1 MSGSKQPVNRQ
12 LEQQK
17 QKVIV
22 QLSQCDSTHVQTHLA
37 ILVQSDFLVD
47 SFYRFP
53 TWLSDIIQNPP
64 QADERQYYQTW
75 LNEKLTSVTDE
86 ITLMKVLRQFRRWLL
101 TRLEWSQLTR
111 TSNDEQILLQL
122 SELAEVIIV
131 TTRDWLYKLSCQD
144 WGTPCNAHGKV
155 QPLLVL
161 GMGKLGGGELN
172 FSSDIDLI
180 FTYPEHGQ
188 TKGGRKELDNA
199 VFFTRLGQ
207 RVIKVLDQITEDGF
221 VYRVDMRLRPL
232 GDGGPLVISFLA
244 MEDYYQE
251 QGRDWERYAM
261 VKAKVLGCQQNE
273 YTQELYQ
280 LLNPFIYRRYIDFSV
295 LQSLRNM
302 KSMIEREVRRRG
314 LKNNIKLGAGGIR
327 EIEFIVQFF
336 QLIRGGR
343 VAGLQTRS
351 LLAALNIIEQEAL
364 LNSNEVQSLRDNYLF
379 LRRCENLLQAIDDQQ
394 TQTLPENELD
404 QSRLAKG
411 MGFDSWFDFSN
422 ELLARM
428 QVNRLIFN
436 ELIGDD
442 ESDSSANHGQ
452 YDDKFADLWV
462 PDLQSS
468 DVKTVL
474 TAFSDDDANQLCQML
489 VQFRNDISKRTIGV
503 RGREILDQL
512 MPRLL
517 AVIGDEKQVLTI
529 LSRILPLLVNIVSR
543 TTYLELLL
551 EYPTALKQLIRLCS
565 ASPMI
570 SNQLT
575 HYPIL
580 LDELIDIN
588 SLYQTT
594 PPDAYKSELY
604 QYLLRIQIDDEEQ
617 QLEALRQFKQMQ
629 LLHIAA
635 ADVEHVLT
643 TMKVSDHL
651 TFVAESLLDFV
662 VQMAWNQ
669 MVERYGRPEHLADG
683 QKGIVVVAY
692 GKLGGWELGYNSDL
706 DLVFLH
712 DCPATS
718 VTNGNKQIDSR
729 QFYLRL
735 VQRITH
741 LFNVRTSFG
750 VLYEVDL
757 RLRPQG
763 DAGLLACS
771 LDAFD
776 DYQMHEAWTWEH
788 QALVRARAIYGE
800 SELIKRFNQI
810 RHNVLCKE
818 RDENTLKSEVREMR
832 EKMRAHL
839 GTTDTNLFNLKIDEG
854 GIGDI
859 EFLSQYLVLNYAH
872 NYPKLTTWSDNVRI
886 LELAA
891 NYQIMSSLEAEQL
904 TKAYI
909 DMRNEI
915 HQLSLQLQPSTVDKT
930 LFNQEQQIV
939 NQSWSKWL
947 WHD

>member
-1 MSGSKQPVNRQ
+1 MSQPSSLVSP
-12 LEQQK
+12 LIAQQK
-17 QKVIV
+17 EKIIS
-22 QLSQCDSTHVQTHLA
+22 QLSQCDSKEVLDNLN
-37 ILVQSDFLVD
+37 ILLQSDFLID
-47 SFYRFP
+47 AFYRFP
-53 TWLSDIIQNPP
+53 EWLTDIITHPP
-64 QADERQYYQTW
+64 QADERCFYQQW
-75 LNEKLTSVTDE
+75 LNERLASVFDE
-86 ITLMKVLRQFRRWLL
+86 LALMKVLRLFRRYILV
-101 TRLEWSQLTR
+101 RLEWSQLTQ

-122 SELAEVIIV
+122 TQLAEVIII
-131 TTRDWLYKLSCQD
+131 TARDWLYELSCKE
-144 WGTPCNAHGKV
+144 WGTPCNLQGQA
-155 QPLLVL
+155 QPLLIL

-188 TKGGRKELDNA
+188 TQGGRRELDNA

-207 RVIKVLDQITEDGF
+207 RLIKTLDQITEDGF

-232 GDGGPLVISFLA
+232 GDGGPLVLSFSA

-261 VKAKVLGCQQNE
+261 VKAKILGDQQE
-273 YTQELYQ
+273 PYTKELYQ
-280 LLNPFIYRRYIDFSV
+280 MLKPFVYRRYIDFSV

-314 LKNNIKLGAGGIR
+314 LTNNIKLGAGGIR
-327 EIEFIVQFF
+327 EIEFIVQVF

-343 VAGLQTRS
+343 VVGLQTRS
-351 LLAALNIIEQEAL
+351 LLTALQVIEQESL
-364 LNSNEVQSLRDNYLF
+364 LSVNEVDTLRENYLF
-379 LRRCENLLQAIDDQQ
+379 LRRCENLLQAIHDEQ
-394 TQTLPENELD
+394 TQALPDDELD
-404 QSRLAKG
+404 RIRIATSMNFNDWYEFEFDLAK
-411 MGFDSWFDFSN
+411 
-422 ELLARM
+422 RM
-428 QVNRLIFN
+428 QFNRQVFN
-436 ELIGDD
+436 QLIGEDTS
-442 ESDSSANHGQ
+442 ESVSNSKQ
-452 YDDKFADLWV
+452 YNEQFDDLWV
-462 PDLQSS
+462 PDLQLS
-468 DVKTVL
+468 DVTSVL
-474 TAFSDDDANQLCQML
+474 TSYSHDDAEKLYQMLCQ
-489 VQFRNDISKRTIGV
+489 FRDDIGKRTIGV

-517 AVIGDEKQVLTI
+517 ELVCTDKNTLVL
-529 LSRILPLLVNIVSR
+529 LSRILHLLVNIVSR

-570 SNQLT
+570 SEQIA

-588 SLYQTT
+588 SLYQTVS
-594 PPDAYKSELY
+594 PNEYKSELY
-604 QYLLRIQIDDEEQ
+604 QYLLRIEVDDEEQ

-635 ADVEHVLT
+635 ADVEQVLN

-651 TFVAESLLDFV
+651 TYVAESLIDFV

-669 MVERYGRPEHLADG
+669 MVTRYGKPTHLTDN
-683 QKGIVVVAY
+683 QKGLVIIAY
-692 GKLGGWELGYNSDL
+692 GKLGGWELGYGSDL

-712 DCPATS
+712 DCPVDS
-718 VTNGNKQIDSR
+718 ITNGDKQIDSR

-735 VQRITH
+735 VQRIIH

-750 VLYEVDL
+750 ILYEVDV

-771 LDAFD
+771 LNAFY

-788 QALVRARAIYGE
+788 QALVRARAVYGE
-800 SELIKRFNQI
+800 IELIKRFNQI
-810 RHNVLCKE
+810 RHDVLCKPRE
-818 RDENTLKSEVREMR
+818 EKVLKTEVREMR
-832 EKMRAHL
+832 EKMRTHL
-839 GTTDTNLFNLKIDEG
+839 GTTEQHRFNLKIDEG

-872 NYPKLTTWSDNVRI
+872 QYPKMTTWSDNVRI

-891 NYQIMSSLEAEQL
+891 NYQIMDSQEAEQL

-915 HQLSLQLQPSTVDKT
+915 HQLSLQLLPSTVDDSYFK
-930 LFNQEQQIV
+930 LEKQIV
-939 NQSWSKWL
+939 NQSWLNWL
-947 WHD
+947 K

>member
-1 MSGSKQPVNRQ
+1 MREKDMSQSEILN
-12 LEQQK
+12 QQK
-17 QKVIV
+17 QKITS
-22 QLSQCDSTHVQTHLA
+22 QLSQCNSVFVQENLN
-37 ILVQSDFLVD
+37 ILVQSDFIVD
-47 SFYRFP
+47 AFYRYP
-53 TWLSDIIQNPP
+53 QWLTNIINHPP
-64 QADERQYYQTW
+64 QADERRYYQQW
-75 LNEKLTSVTDE
+75 LNEHLTSVLDE
-86 ITLMKVLRQFRRWLL
+86 TALMKALRLFRRYILV
-101 TRLEWSQLTR
+101 RLEWSQLTY
-111 TSNDEQILLQL
+111 TSSDEQILSQL

-131 TTRDWLYKLSCQD
+131 TARDWLYELSCKE
-144 WGTPCNAHGKV
+144 WGTPCSHQGEP

-188 TKGGRKELDNA
+188 TQGGRRELDNA

-207 RVIKVLDQITEDGF
+207 RLIKALDSITEDGF

-232 GDGGPLVISFLA
+232 GEGGPLVLSFSS

-261 VKAKVLGCQQNE
+261 VKAKVLGDQQDP
-273 YTQELYQ
+273 YSKELYQ
-280 LLNPFIYRRYIDFSV
+280 MLKPFVYRRYIDFSV

-327 EIEFIVQFF
+327 EIEFIVQVF

-343 VAGLQTRS
+343 VIGLQTRS
-351 LLAALNIIEQEAL
+351 LLTALQVIEQESL
-364 LNSNEVQSLRDNYLF
+364 LDTNEVAQLRNNYLF
-379 LRRCENLLQAIDDQQ
+379 LRRCENLLQAINDEQ
-394 TQTLPENELD
+394 TQTLPEEELD
-404 QSRLAKG
+404 QIRLATN
-411 MGFDSWFDFSN
+411 MGFTNWSEFI
-422 ELLARM
+422 EQLTVRM
-428 QVNRLIFN
+428 QQNRLIFN
-436 ELIGDD
+436 ALIGNDD
-442 ESDSSANHGQ
+442 SQSAPNIKQ
-452 YDDKFADLWV
+452 YNDLFDDLWV
-462 PDLQSS
+462 PDLQLS
-468 DVKTVL
+468 DIKAVL
-474 TAFSDDDANQLCQML
+474 PNYSDSDAEQLYQML
-489 VQFRNDISKRTIGV
+489 IQFRNDIGKRTIGV

-517 AVIGDEKQVLTI
+517 DAICNGQQAIMVF
-529 LSRILPLLVNIVSR
+529 SRILPLLVNIVSR

-551 EYPTALKQLIRLCS
+551 EYPSALKQLIRLCS

-570 SNQLT
+570 SDQLA

-588 SLYQTT
+588 SLYQTIE
-594 PPDAYKSELY
+594 PNEYKSQLY
-604 QYLLRIQIDDEEQ
+604 QYLLRIHVDDEEQ

-635 ADVEHVLT
+635 ADVEHILT

-651 TFVAESLLDFV
+651 TYVAEALLDFV

-669 MVERYGRPEHLADG
+669 MIERYGKPAHLAG
-683 QKGIVVVAY
+683 NHKGLVVVAY
-692 GKLGGWELGYNSDL
+692 GKLGGWELGYGSDL

-712 DCPATS
+712 DCPVNSITD
-718 VTNGNKQIDSR
+718 GEKQIDSR

-735 VQRITH
+735 VQRIIH

-750 VLYEVDL
+750 ILYEVDV

-771 LDAFD
+771 LDSFA
-776 DYQMHEAWTWEH
+776 DYQMNEAWTWEH
-788 QALVRARAIYGE
+788 QALVRARAVYGE
-800 SELIKRFNQI
+800 NDLIKRFNQI
-810 RHNVLCKE
+810 RHDVLCKP
-818 RDENTLKSEVREMR
+818 RDENQLKTEVRQMR
-832 EKMRAHL
+832 EKMRNHL
-839 GTTDTNLFNLKIDEG
+839 GTTQAELFNLKIDEG

-872 NYPKLTTWSDNVRI
+872 SHPKMTTWSDNVRI
-886 LELAA
+886 LELATH
-891 NYQIMSSLEAEQL
+891 YQIMDSDEAEQL
-904 TKAYI
+904 TQAYI
-909 DMRNEI
+909 DMRNQI
-915 HQLSLQLQPSTVDKT
+915 HQLALQLLPSTVSSSQFYSEK
-930 LFNQEQQIV
+930 QIV
-939 NQSWSKWL
+939 NQSWQRWL
-947 WHD
+947 M

>member
-1 MSGSKQPVNRQ
+1 MREKDMSQSEVLN
-12 LEQQK
+12 QQK
-17 QKVIV
+17 QKITS
-22 QLSQCDSTHVQTHLA
+22 QLSQCNSVFVQDNLN
-37 ILVQSDFLVD
+37 ILVQSDFIVD
-47 SFYRFP
+47 AFYRYP
-53 TWLSDIIQNPP
+53 QWLTNIINHPP
-64 QADERQYYQTW
+64 QADERRYYQQW
-75 LNEKLTSVTDE
+75 LNEHLTSVLDE
-86 ITLMKVLRQFRRWLL
+86 MALMKALRLFRRYILV
-101 TRLEWSQLTR
+101 RLEWSQLTY
-111 TSNDEQILLQL
+111 TSSDELILSQL

-131 TTRDWLYKLSCQD
+131 TARDWLYELSCKE
-144 WGTPCNAHGKV
+144 WGTPCSHQGEP

-188 TKGGRKELDNA
+188 TQGGRRELDNA

-207 RVIKVLDQITEDGF
+207 RLIKALDNITEDGF

-232 GDGGPLVISFLA
+232 GEGGPLVLSFSS

-261 VKAKVLGCQQNE
+261 VKAKVLGDQQDP
-273 YTQELYQ
+273 YSKELYQ
-280 LLNPFIYRRYIDFSV
+280 MLKPFVYRRYIDFSV

-327 EIEFIVQFF
+327 EIEFIVQVF

-343 VAGLQTRS
+343 VIGLQTRS
-351 LLAALNIIEQEAL
+351 LLTALQVIEQESL
-364 LNSNEVQSLRDNYLF
+364 LDTNEVAQLRNNYLF
-379 LRRCENLLQAIDDQQ
+379 LRRCENLLQAINDEQ
-394 TQTLPENELD
+394 TQTLPDEELD
-404 QSRLAKG
+404 QIRLATN
-411 MGFDSWFDFSN
+411 MGFTNWSEFI
-422 ELLARM
+422 EQLAVRM
-428 QVNRLIFN
+428 KQNRLIFN
-436 ELIGDD
+436 ALIGNDD
-442 ESDSSANHGQ
+442 SESVPNTKQ
-452 YDDKFADLWV
+452 YNDLFDDLWV
-462 PDLQSS
+462 PDLQLS
-468 DVKTVL
+468 DIKSVL
-474 TAFSDDDANQLCQML
+474 PNYSDSDAEQLYQML
-489 VQFRNDISKRTIGV
+489 IQFRNDIGKRTIGV

-517 AVIGDEKQVLTI
+517 DAICNEQQAIMVF
-529 LSRILPLLVNIVSR
+529 SRILPLLVNIVSR

-551 EYPTALKQLIRLCS
+551 EYPSALKQLIRLCS

-570 SNQLT
+570 SDQLA

-588 SLYQTT
+588 SLYQTVA
-594 PPDAYKSELY
+594 PNEYKSQLY
-604 QYLLRIQIDDEEQ
+604 QYLLRIQVDDEEQ

-651 TFVAESLLDFV
+651 TYVAEALLDFV

-669 MVERYGRPEHLADG
+669 MIERYGKPAHLTDNH
-683 QKGIVVVAY
+683 KGLVVVAY
-692 GKLGGWELGYNSDL
+692 GKLGGWELGYGSDL

-712 DCPATS
+712 DCPVNSITD
-718 VTNGNKQIDSR
+718 GEKQIDSR

-735 VQRITH
+735 VQRIIH

-750 VLYEVDL
+750 ILYEVDV

-771 LDAFD
+771 LDSFA
-776 DYQMHEAWTWEH
+776 DYQMNEAWTWEH
-788 QALVRARAIYGE
+788 QALVRARAVYGE
-800 SELIKRFNQI
+800 NDLIKRFNQI
-810 RHNVLCKE
+810 RHDVLCKP
-818 RDENTLKSEVREMR
+818 RDENQLKTEVREMR
-832 EKMRAHL
+832 EKMRNHL
-839 GTTDTNLFNLKIDEG
+839 GTMQAELFNLKIDEG

-859 EFLSQYLVLNYAH
+859 EFLSQYLVLNYANSH
-872 NYPKLTTWSDNVRI
+872 PKMTTWSDNVRI
-886 LELAA
+886 LELATH
-891 NYQIMSSLEAEQL
+891 YQIMDSHEAEQL
-904 TKAYI
+904 TQAYI
-909 DMRNEI
+909 DMRNQI
-915 HQLSLQLQPSTVDKT
+915 HQLALQLLPSTVNSSQFYREK
-930 LFNQEQQIV
+930 QIV
-939 NQSWSKWL
+939 KQSWQKWL
-947 WHD
+947 M

>member
-1 MSGSKQPVNRQ
+1 MSEFNLPVSSL

-17 QKVIV
+17 QKVAS
-22 QLSQCDSTHVQTHLA
+22 QLKQCQSNEIQANLD
-37 ILVQSDFLVD
+37 ILVQSNFLVD
-47 SFYRFP
+47 AFYRFP
-53 TWLSDIIQNPP
+53 NWLTEISQNPP

-75 LNEKLTSVTDE
+75 LNEKLIAVSDE
-86 ITLMKVLRQFRRWLL
+86 TEFMKILRQFRRYILV
-101 TRLEWSQLTR
+101 RLAWSQLVHI
-111 TSNDEQILLQL
+111 SNDEQILLQL

-131 TTRDWLYKLSCQD
+131 TARNLLYELSCKE
-144 WGTPCNAHGKV
+144 WGTPYNAQGQT
-155 QPLLVL
+155 QPLLIL

-188 TKGGRKELDNA
+188 TQGGRKELDNA

-207 RVIKVLDQITEDGF
+207 RLIKTLDQITEDGF

-232 GDGGPLVISFLA
+232 GDGGPLVLSFSA

-261 VKAKVLGCQQNE
+261 VKAKVLGDQQSP
-273 YTQELYQ
+273 YVSELYQ
-280 LLNPFIYRRYIDFSV
+280 MLKPFVFRRYIDFSV

-327 EIEFIVQFF
+327 EIEFIVQVF

-343 VAGLQTRS
+343 VVGLQTRS
-351 LLAALNIIEQEAL
+351 LLTALSVIEQESL
-364 LNSNEVQSLRDNYLF
+364 LKTDEVTTLRENYFF
-379 LRRCENLLQAIDDQQ
+379 LRRCENILQAICDEQ
-394 TQTLPENELD
+394 TQTLPDDELD
-404 QSRLAKG
+404 QLRLATS
-411 MGFDSWFDFSN
+411 MGFANWEEFEQSLFK
-422 ELLARM
+422 RM
-428 QVNRLIFN
+428 QVNRQIFN
-436 ELIGDD
+436 ELIGEN
-442 ESDSSANHGQ
+442 ESESTSTIKPYNDQ
-452 YDDKFADLWV
+452 FDDLWV
-462 PDLQSS
+462 PDLQIS
-468 DVKTVL
+468 DVKQIL
-474 TAFSDDDANQLCQML
+474 PAYSDTEVKQLHQLL
-489 VQFRNDISKRTIGV
+489 VQFRNDIGKRTIGV

-517 AVIGDEKQVLTI
+517 ESICSEKTAIVV

-551 EYPTALKQLIRLCS
+551 EYPTALKQLIRLCC

-570 SNQLT
+570 SDQLA

-588 SLYQTT
+588 LLYQTVA
-594 PPDAYKSELY
+594 PDEYKSQLY
-604 QYLLRIQIDDEEQ
+604 QYLLRIQIDGEEQ

-635 ADVEHVLT
+635 CDVEHVLT

-651 TFVAESLLDFV
+651 TYVAESLLDFV

-669 MVERYGRPEHLADG
+669 MVTRYGRPEYLTDND
-683 QKGIVVVAY
+683 KGLVVVAY
-692 GKLGGWELGYNSDL
+692 GKLGGWELGYGSDL

-712 DCPATS
+712 DCPVNS
-718 VTNGNKQIDSR
+718 ITNGNKQIDSR

-735 VQRITH
+735 VQRIIH

-750 VLYEVDL
+750 ILYEVDV

-763 DAGLLACS
+763 DAGLLVCS
-771 LDAFD
+771 LDSFE
-776 DYQMHEAWTWEH
+776 DYQMNEAWTWEH

-800 SELIKRFNQI
+800 GELIKRFNQI
-810 RHNVLCKE
+810 RHNVLCKK
-818 RDENTLKSEVREMR
+818 RDENALKTEVRQMR
-832 EKMRAHL
+832 EKMRNHL
-839 GTTDTNLFNLKIDEG
+839 GTTQANLFNLKIDEG

-859 EFLSQYLVLNYAH
+859 EFISQYLVLNYA
-872 NYPKLTTWSDNVRI
+872 NKYPKMTKWSDNVRI
-886 LELAA
+886 LELAT
-891 NYQIMSSLEAEQL
+891 NYQIMDSQEAEQL
-904 TKAYI
+904 TQAYI
-909 DMRNEI
+909 DMRNKI
-915 HQLSLQLQPSTVDKT
+915 HRLALQLQSSTVNSSQFVLEK
-930 LFNQEQQIV
+930 QIV
-939 NQSWSKWL
+939 NQCWLKWL
-947 WHD
+947 T

>member
-1 MSGSKQPVNRQ
+1 MREKDMSQSEILN
-12 LEQQK
+12 QQK
-17 QKVIV
+17 QKITS
-22 QLSQCDSTHVQTHLA
+22 QLSQCNSVFVQDNLN
-37 ILVQSDFLVD
+37 ILVQSDFIVD
-47 SFYRFP
+47 AFYRYP
-53 TWLSDIIQNPP
+53 QWLTNIINHPP
-64 QADERQYYQTW
+64 QADERRYYQQW
-75 LNEKLTSVTDE
+75 LNEHLTSVLDE
-86 ITLMKVLRQFRRWLL
+86 TALMKALRLFRRYILV
-101 TRLEWSQLTR
+101 RLEWSQLTY
-111 TSNDEQILLQL
+111 TSSDEQILSQL

-131 TTRDWLYKLSCQD
+131 TARDWLYDLSCKE
-144 WGTPCNAHGKV
+144 WGTPCNHQGEP

-188 TKGGRKELDNA
+188 TQGGRRELDNA

-207 RVIKVLDQITEDGF
+207 RLIKALDNITEDGF

-232 GDGGPLVISFLA
+232 GEGGPLVLSFSS

-261 VKAKVLGCQQNE
+261 VKAKVLGDQQDP
-273 YTQELYQ
+273 YSKELYQ
-280 LLNPFIYRRYIDFSV
+280 MLKPFVYRRYIDFSV

-327 EIEFIVQFF
+327 EIEFIVQVF

-343 VAGLQTRS
+343 VIGLQTRS
-351 LLAALNIIEQEAL
+351 LLTALQVIEQESL
-364 LNSNEVQSLRDNYLF
+364 LDTNEVAQLRNNYLF
-379 LRRCENLLQAIDDQQ
+379 LRRCENLLQAINDEQ
-394 TQTLPENELD
+394 TQTLPEEELD
-404 QSRLAKG
+404 QIRLATN
-411 MGFDSWFDFSN
+411 MGFTNWSEFI
-422 ELLARM
+422 EQLAVRM
-428 QVNRLIFN
+428 KQNRLIFN
-436 ELIGDD
+436 ALIGNDD
-442 ESDSSANHGQ
+442 SESVPNTKQ
-452 YDDKFADLWV
+452 YNDLFDDLWV
-462 PDLQSS
+462 PDLQLS
-468 DVKTVL
+468 DIKSVL
-474 TAFSDDDANQLCQML
+474 PNYSDSDAEQLYQML
-489 VQFRNDISKRTIGV
+489 IQFRNDIGKRTIGV

-517 AVIGDEKQVLTI
+517 DAICNGQQAIMVF
-529 LSRILPLLVNIVSR
+529 SRILPLLVNIVSR

-551 EYPTALKQLIRLCS
+551 EYPSALKQLIRLCS

-570 SNQLT
+570 SDQLA

-588 SLYQTT
+588 SLYQTVA
-594 PPDAYKSELY
+594 PNEYKSQLY
-604 QYLLRIQIDDEEQ
+604 QYLLRIQVDDEEQ

-651 TFVAESLLDFV
+651 TYVAEALLDFV

-669 MVERYGRPEHLADG
+669 MIERYGKPAHLTDNH
-683 QKGIVVVAY
+683 KGLVVVAY
-692 GKLGGWELGYNSDL
+692 GKLGGWELGYGSDL

-712 DCPATS
+712 DCPVNSITD
-718 VTNGNKQIDSR
+718 GEKQIDSR

-735 VQRITH
+735 VQRIIH

-750 VLYEVDL
+750 ILYEVDV

-771 LDAFD
+771 LDSFA
-776 DYQMHEAWTWEH
+776 DYQMNEAWTWEH
-788 QALVRARAIYGE
+788 QALVRARAVYGE
-800 SELIKRFNQI
+800 NDLIKRFNQI
-810 RHNVLCKE
+810 RHDVLCKP
-818 RDENTLKSEVREMR
+818 RDENQLKTEVREMR
-832 EKMRAHL
+832 EKMRNHL
-839 GTTDTNLFNLKIDEG
+839 GTTQAELFNLKIDEG

-859 EFLSQYLVLNYAH
+859 EFLSQYLVLNYANSH
-872 NYPKLTTWSDNVRI
+872 PKMTTWSDNVRI
-886 LELAA
+886 LELATH
-891 NYQIMSSLEAEQL
+891 YQIMDSDEAEQL
-904 TKAYI
+904 TQAYI
-909 DMRNEI
+909 DMRNQI
-915 HQLSLQLQPSTVDKT
+915 HQLALQLLPSTVNSSQFYREK
-930 LFNQEQQIV
+930 QIV
-939 NQSWSKWL
+939 KQSWQKWL
-947 WHD
+947 M

>member
-1 MSGSKQPVNRQ
+1 MSQPISLVSP
-12 LEQQK
+12 LIAEQK
-17 QKVIV
+17 QKITS
-22 QLSQCDSTHVQTHLA
+22 QLSQCDSIAVQNNLD
-37 ILVQSDFLVD
+37 ILVQSDFIVD
-47 SFYRFP
+47 AFYRFP
-53 TWLSDIIQNPP
+53 DWLTDIINNPP
-64 QADERQYYQTW
+64 QADERSYYQQW
-75 LNEKLTSVTDE
+75 LNEKLASVFDE
-86 ITLMKVLRQFRRWLL
+86 LELMKTLRLFRRYILV
-101 TRLEWSQLTR
+101 RLEWSQLTQ
-111 TSNDEQILLQL
+111 TSSDEQILLQL
-122 SELAEVIIV
+122 TELAEVIIV
-131 TTRDWLYKLSCQD
+131 TARDWLYELSCKE
-144 WGTPCNAHGKV
+144 WGTPCNMQGEA
-155 QPLLVL
+155 QPLLIL

-188 TKGGRKELDNA
+188 TQGGRRELDNA

-207 RVIKVLDQITEDGF
+207 RLIKALDQITEDGF

-232 GDGGPLVISFLA
+232 GDGGPLVLSFSA

-261 VKAKVLGCQQNE
+261 VKAKILGDQQDL
-273 YTQELYQ
+273 YTKELYQ
-280 LLNPFIYRRYIDFSV
+280 MLKPFVYRRYIDFSV

-302 KSMIEREVRRRG
+302 KGMIEREVRRRG
-314 LKNNIKLGAGGIR
+314 LTNNIKLGAGGIR
-327 EIEFIVQFF
+327 EIEFIVQVF

-343 VAGLQTRS
+343 VIGLQTRS
-351 LLAALNIIEQEAL
+351 LLTALQVIEQESL
-364 LNSNEVQSLRDNYLF
+364 LNANEVDALRENYFF
-379 LRRCENLLQAIDDQQ
+379 LRRCENLLQAIHDEQ
-394 TQTLPENELD
+394 TQTLPEDELD
-404 QSRLAKG
+404 QIRIAIG
-411 MGFDSWFDFSN
+411 MNFRSWN
-422 ELLARM
+422 EFVSELTKRM
-428 QVNRLIFN
+428 QFTRQIFN
-436 ELIGDD
+436 QLIGD
-442 ESDSSANHGQ
+442 ESTESTQNTNNDHYN
-452 YDDKFADLWV
+452 DLWV
-462 PDLQSS
+462 PDLQLS
-468 DVKTVL
+468 DVTSVL
-474 TAFSDDDANQLCQML
+474 LNYSPDDAKQLYQMLCQ
-489 VQFRNDISKRTIGV
+489 FRDDISKRTIGV

-512 MPRLL
+512 MPKLL
-517 AVIGDEKQVLTI
+517 ELICNDKHALII

-570 SNQLT
+570 SEQLA

-580 LDELIDIN
+580 LDELIDIH
-588 SLYQTT
+588 SLYQTVA
-594 PPDAYKSELY
+594 PNEYKSELY
-604 QYLLRIQIDDEEQ
+604 QYLLRIQVDDEEQ

-635 ADVEHVLT
+635 ADVEHVLN

-651 TFVAESLLDFV
+651 TYVAESLLDFV

-669 MVERYGRPEHLADG
+669 MIARYGKPAHLTDN
-683 QKGIVVVAY
+683 QKGLVIIAY
-692 GKLGGWELGYNSDL
+692 GKLGGWELGYGSDL

-712 DCPATS
+712 DCPVDSITD
-718 VTNGNKQIDSR
+718 GDKQIDSR

-735 VQRITH
+735 VQRIIH

-750 VLYEVDL
+750 ILYEVDV

-771 LDAFD
+771 LSAFY
-776 DYQMHEAWTWEH
+776 DYQMNEAWTWEH
-788 QALVRARAIYGE
+788 QALVRARAVYGE
-800 SELIKRFNQI
+800 IELIKRFNEI
-810 RHNVLCKE
+810 RHTVLCKNREE
-818 RDENTLKSEVREMR
+818 RVLKTEVREMR

-839 GTTDTNLFNLKIDEG
+839 GTTAPHQFNLKIDAG

-872 NYPKLTTWSDNVRI
+872 QYPKMTTWSDNVRI

-891 NYQIMSSLEAEQL
+891 NYQIMDNLEAQQL

-915 HQLSLQLQPSTVDKT
+915 HQLSLQLLPSIVDDSCFKS
-930 LFNQEQQIV
+930 EKEIV
-939 NQSWSKWL
+939 NQSWLKWL
-947 WHD
+947 KD

>member
-1 MSGSKQPVNRQ
+1 MSQPISLVSP
-12 LEQQK
+12 LIAEQK
-17 QKVIV
+17 QKITS
-22 QLSQCDSTHVQTHLA
+22 QLSQCDSIAVQNNLD
-37 ILVQSDFLVD
+37 ILVQSDFIVD
-47 SFYRFP
+47 AFYRFP
-53 TWLSDIIQNPP
+53 DWLTDIINNPP
-64 QADERQYYQTW
+64 QADERSYYQQW
-75 LNEKLTSVTDE
+75 LNEKLASVFDE
-86 ITLMKVLRQFRRWLL
+86 LELMKTLRLFRRYILV
-101 TRLEWSQLTR
+101 RLEWSQLTQ
-111 TSNDEQILLQL
+111 TSSDEQILLQL
-122 SELAEVIIV
+122 TELAEVIIV
-131 TTRDWLYKLSCQD
+131 TARDWLYELSCKE
-144 WGTPCNAHGKV
+144 WGTPCNLQGEA
-155 QPLLVL
+155 QPLLIL

-188 TKGGRKELDNA
+188 TQGGRRELDNA

-207 RVIKVLDQITEDGF
+207 RLIKALDQITEDGF

-232 GDGGPLVISFLA
+232 GDGGPLVLSFSA

-261 VKAKVLGCQQNE
+261 VKAKILGDQQDS
-273 YTQELYQ
+273 YTKELYQ
-280 LLNPFIYRRYIDFSV
+280 MLKPFVYRRYIDFSV

-302 KSMIEREVRRRG
+302 KGMIEREVRRRG
-314 LKNNIKLGAGGIR
+314 LTNNIKLGAGGIR
-327 EIEFIVQFF
+327 EIEFIVQVF

-343 VAGLQTRS
+343 VIGLQTRS
-351 LLAALNIIEQEAL
+351 LLTALQVIEQESL
-364 LNSNEVQSLRDNYLF
+364 LNANEVDALRENYFF
-379 LRRCENLLQAIDDQQ
+379 LRRCENLLQAIHDEQ
-394 TQTLPENELD
+394 TQTLPEDELD
-404 QSRLAKG
+404 QIRIAIG
-411 MGFDSWFDFSN
+411 MNFRSWN
-422 ELLARM
+422 EFVSELTKRM
-428 QVNRLIFN
+428 QFTRQIFN
-436 ELIGDD
+436 QLIGD
-442 ESDSSANHGQ
+442 ESTESTQNTNNDHYN
-452 YDDKFADLWV
+452 DLWV
-462 PDLQSS
+462 PDLQLS
-468 DVKTVL
+468 DVTSVL
-474 TAFSDDDANQLCQML
+474 LNYSPDDAKQLYQMLCQ
-489 VQFRNDISKRTIGV
+489 FRDDISKRTIGV

-512 MPRLL
+512 MPKLL
-517 AVIGDEKQVLTI
+517 ELICNDKHALII

-570 SNQLT
+570 SEQLA

-580 LDELIDIN
+580 LDELIDIH
-588 SLYQTT
+588 SLYQTVA
-594 PPDAYKSELY
+594 PNEYKSELY
-604 QYLLRIQIDDEEQ
+604 QYLLRIQVDDEEQ

-635 ADVEHVLT
+635 ADVEHVLN

-651 TFVAESLLDFV
+651 TYVAESLLDFV

-669 MVERYGRPEHLADG
+669 MIARYGKPAHLTDN
-683 QKGIVVVAY
+683 QKGLVIIAY
-692 GKLGGWELGYNSDL
+692 GKLGGWELGYGSDL

-712 DCPATS
+712 DCPVDSITD
-718 VTNGNKQIDSR
+718 GDKQIDSR

-735 VQRITH
+735 VQRIIH

-750 VLYEVDL
+750 ILYEVDV

-771 LDAFD
+771 LSAFY
-776 DYQMHEAWTWEH
+776 DYQMNEAWTWEH
-788 QALVRARAIYGE
+788 QALVRARAVYGE
-800 SELIKRFNQI
+800 IELIKRFNEI
-810 RHNVLCKE
+810 RHTVLCKNREE
-818 RDENTLKSEVREMR
+818 RVLKTEVREMR

-839 GTTDTNLFNLKIDEG
+839 GTTAPHQFNLKIDAG

-872 NYPKLTTWSDNVRI
+872 QYPKMTTWSDNVRI

-891 NYQIMSSLEAEQL
+891 NYQIIDNLEAQQL

-915 HQLSLQLQPSTVDKT
+915 HQLSLQLLPSIVDDSCFKS
-930 LFNQEQQIV
+930 EKEIV
-939 NQSWSKWL
+939 NQSWLKWL
-947 WHD
+947 KD

>member
-1 MSGSKQPVNRQ
+1 MSQPISLVSP
-12 LEQQK
+12 LIAEQK
-17 QKVIV
+17 QKITS
-22 QLSQCDSTHVQTHLA
+22 QLSQCDSIAVQNNLD
-37 ILVQSDFLVD
+37 ILVQSDFIVD
-47 SFYRFP
+47 AFYRFP
-53 TWLSDIIQNPP
+53 DWLTDIINNPP
-64 QADERQYYQTW
+64 QADERSYYQQW
-75 LNEKLTSVTDE
+75 LNEKLASVFDE
-86 ITLMKVLRQFRRWLL
+86 LELMKTLRLFRRYILI
-101 TRLEWSQLTR
+101 RLEWSQLTL
-111 TSNDEQILLQL
+111 TSSDEQILLQL
-122 SELAEVIIV
+122 TELAEVIIV
-131 TTRDWLYKLSCQD
+131 TARDWLYELSCKE
-144 WGTPCNAHGKV
+144 WGTPCNLQGEA
-155 QPLLVL
+155 QPLLIL

-188 TKGGRKELDNA
+188 TQGGRRELDNA

-207 RVIKVLDQITEDGF
+207 RLIKALDQITEDGF

-232 GDGGPLVISFLA
+232 GDGGPLVLSFSA

-261 VKAKVLGCQQNE
+261 VKAKILGDQQDS
-273 YTQELYQ
+273 YTKELYQ
-280 LLNPFIYRRYIDFSV
+280 MLKPFVYRRYIDFSV

-302 KSMIEREVRRRG
+302 KGMIEREVRRRG
-314 LKNNIKLGAGGIR
+314 LTNNIKLGAGGIR
-327 EIEFIVQFF
+327 EIEFIVQVF

-343 VAGLQTRS
+343 VIGLQTRS
-351 LLAALNIIEQEAL
+351 LLTALQVIEQESL
-364 LNSNEVQSLRDNYLF
+364 LNANEVDALRENYFF
-379 LRRCENLLQAIDDQQ
+379 LRRCENLLQAIHDEQ
-394 TQTLPENELD
+394 TQTLPEDELD
-404 QSRLAKG
+404 QIRIAIG
-411 MGFDSWFDFSN
+411 MNFRSWN
-422 ELLARM
+422 EFVSELTKRM
-428 QVNRLIFN
+428 QFTRQIFN
-436 ELIGDD
+436 QLIGD
-442 ESDSSANHGQ
+442 ESTESTQNTNNDHYN
-452 YDDKFADLWV
+452 DLWV
-462 PDLQSS
+462 PDLQLS
-468 DVKTVL
+468 DVTSVL
-474 TAFSDDDANQLCQML
+474 LNYSPDDAKQLYQMLCQ
-489 VQFRNDISKRTIGV
+489 FRDDISKRTIGV

-512 MPRLL
+512 MPKLL
-517 AVIGDEKQVLTI
+517 ELICNDKHALII

-570 SNQLT
+570 SEQLA

-580 LDELIDIN
+580 LDELIDIH
-588 SLYQTT
+588 SLYQTVA
-594 PPDAYKSELY
+594 PNEYKSELY
-604 QYLLRIQIDDEEQ
+604 QYLLRIQVDDEEQ

-635 ADVEHVLT
+635 ADVEHVLN

-651 TFVAESLLDFV
+651 TYVAESLLDFV

-669 MVERYGRPEHLADG
+669 MIARYGKPAHLTDN
-683 QKGIVVVAY
+683 QKGLVIIAY
-692 GKLGGWELGYNSDL
+692 GKLGGWELGYGSDL

-712 DCPATS
+712 DCPVDSITD
-718 VTNGNKQIDSR
+718 GDKQIDSR

-735 VQRITH
+735 VQRIIH

-750 VLYEVDL
+750 ILYEVDV

-771 LDAFD
+771 LSAFY
-776 DYQMHEAWTWEH
+776 DYQMNEAWTWEH
-788 QALVRARAIYGE
+788 QALVRARAVYGE
-800 SELIKRFNQI
+800 IELIKRFNEI
-810 RHNVLCKE
+810 RHTVLCKNREE
-818 RDENTLKSEVREMR
+818 RVLKTEVREMR

-839 GTTDTNLFNLKIDEG
+839 GTTAPHQFNLKIDAG

-872 NYPKLTTWSDNVRI
+872 QYPKMTTWSDNVRI

-891 NYQIMSSLEAEQL
+891 NYQIMDNLEAQQL

-915 HQLSLQLQPSTVDKT
+915 HQLSLQLLPSIVDDSCFK
-930 LFNQEQQIV
+930 LEKEIV
-939 NQSWSKWL
+939 NQSWLKWL
-947 WHD
+947 KD

>member
-1 MSGSKQPVNRQ
+1 MREKDMSQSEILN
-12 LEQQK
+12 QQK
-17 QKVIV
+17 QKITS
-22 QLSQCDSTHVQTHLA
+22 QLSQCNSVFVQDNLN
-37 ILVQSDFLVD
+37 ILVQSDFIVD
-47 SFYRFP
+47 AFYRYP
-53 TWLSDIIQNPP
+53 QWLTNIINHPP
-64 QADERQYYQTW
+64 QADERRYYQQW
-75 LNEKLTSVTDE
+75 LNEHLTSVLDE
-86 ITLMKVLRQFRRWLL
+86 TALMKALRLFRRYILV
-101 TRLEWSQLTR
+101 RLEWSQLTY
-111 TSNDEQILLQL
+111 TSSDEQILSQL

-131 TTRDWLYKLSCQD
+131 TARDWLYELSCKE
-144 WGTPCNAHGKV
+144 WGTPCNHQGEP

-188 TKGGRKELDNA
+188 TQGGRRELDNA

-207 RVIKVLDQITEDGF
+207 RLIKALDNITEDGF

-232 GDGGPLVISFLA
+232 GEGGPLVLSFSS

-261 VKAKVLGCQQNE
+261 VKAKVLGDQQDP
-273 YTQELYQ
+273 YSKELYQ
-280 LLNPFIYRRYIDFSV
+280 MLKPFVYRRYIDFSV

-327 EIEFIVQFF
+327 EIEFIVQVF

-343 VAGLQTRS
+343 VIGLQTRS
-351 LLAALNIIEQEAL
+351 LLTALQVIEQESL
-364 LNSNEVQSLRDNYLF
+364 LDTNEVAQLRNNYLF
-379 LRRCENLLQAIDDQQ
+379 LRRCENLLQAINDEQ
-394 TQTLPENELD
+394 TQTLPEEELD
-404 QSRLAKG
+404 QIRLATN
-411 MGFDSWFDFSN
+411 MGFTNWSEFI
-422 ELLARM
+422 EQLAVRM
-428 QVNRLIFN
+428 KQNRLIFN
-436 ELIGDD
+436 ALIGNDD
-442 ESDSSANHGQ
+442 SESVPNTKQ
-452 YDDKFADLWV
+452 YNDLFDDLWV
-462 PDLQSS
+462 PDLQLS
-468 DVKTVL
+468 DIKSVL
-474 TAFSDDDANQLCQML
+474 PNYSDSDAEQLYQML
-489 VQFRNDISKRTIGV
+489 IQFRNDIGKRTIGV

-517 AVIGDEKQVLTI
+517 DAICNGQQAIMVF
-529 LSRILPLLVNIVSR
+529 SRILPLLVNIVSR

-551 EYPTALKQLIRLCS
+551 EYPSALKQLIRLCS

-570 SNQLT
+570 SDQLA

-588 SLYQTT
+588 SLYQTVA
-594 PPDAYKSELY
+594 PNEYKSQLY
-604 QYLLRIQIDDEEQ
+604 QYLLRIQVDDEEQ

-651 TFVAESLLDFV
+651 TYVAEALLDFV

-669 MVERYGRPEHLADG
+669 MIERYGKPAHLADNH
-683 QKGIVVVAY
+683 KGLVVVAY
-692 GKLGGWELGYNSDL
+692 GKLGGWELGYGSDL

-712 DCPATS
+712 DCPVNS
-718 VTNGNKQIDSR
+718 VTNGEKQIDSR

-735 VQRITH
+735 VQRIIH

-750 VLYEVDL
+750 ILYEVDV

-771 LDAFD
+771 LDSFA
-776 DYQMHEAWTWEH
+776 DYQMNEAWTWEH
-788 QALVRARAIYGE
+788 QALVRARAVYGE
-800 SELIKRFNQI
+800 NDLIKRFNQI
-810 RHNVLCKE
+810 RHDVLCKP
-818 RDENTLKSEVREMR
+818 RDENQLKTEVREMR
-832 EKMRAHL
+832 EKMRNHL
-839 GTTDTNLFNLKIDEG
+839 GTTQAELFNLKIDEG

-859 EFLSQYLVLNYAH
+859 EFLSQYLVLNYANSH
-872 NYPKLTTWSDNVRI
+872 PKMTTWSDNVRI
-886 LELAA
+886 LELATH
-891 NYQIMSSLEAEQL
+891 YQIMGSHEAEQL
-904 TKAYI
+904 TQAYI
-909 DMRNEI
+909 DMRNQI
-915 HQLSLQLQPSTVDKT
+915 HQLALQLLPSTVNSSQFYREK
-930 LFNQEQQIV
+930 QIV
-939 NQSWSKWL
+939 KQSWQKWL
-947 WHD
+947 M

>member
-1 MSGSKQPVNRQ
+1 MLELNHLLSTL

-17 QKVIV
+17 QKITF
-22 QLSQCDSTHVQTHLA
+22 QLKQCPPNEVEANLD
-37 ILVQSDFLVD
+37 ILVHSDFLVD
-47 SFYRFP
+47 AFYQFP
-53 TWLSDIIQNPP
+53 PWLSDIVKNPP
-64 QADERQYYQTW
+64 QADERQYYQKW
-75 LNEKLTSVTDE
+75 LSEKLTVGSDE
-86 ITLMKVLRQFRRWLL
+86 TELMKILRQFRRYILV
-101 TRLEWSQLTR
+101 RLAWSQLTHS
-111 TSNDEQILLQL
+111 SNDEQILLQL

-131 TTRDWLYKLSCQD
+131 TARDWLYELSCKE
-144 WGTPCNAHGKV
+144 WGTPCNAQGEL
-155 QPLLVL
+155 QPLLIL

-188 TKGGRKELDNA
+188 TQGGRRELDNA

-207 RVIKVLDQITEDGF
+207 RLIKVLDQITEDGF

-232 GDGGPLVISFLA
+232 GDGGPLVLSFAA

-261 VKAKVLGCQQNE
+261 VKAKVLGNE
-273 YTQELYQ
+273 QAPYAKELYQ
-280 LLNPFIYRRYIDFSV
+280 ILKPFVYRRYIDFSV

-302 KSMIEREVRRRG
+302 KSMIEREVHRRG

-327 EIEFIVQFF
+327 EIEFIVQVF

-343 VAGLQTRS
+343 VVNLQTRS
-351 LLAALNIIEQEAL
+351 LLSALQVIEHEQLLCAQEV
-364 LNSNEVQSLRDNYLF
+364 STLRENYLF
-379 LRRCENLLQAIDDQQ
+379 LRRCENLLQAIRDEQ
-394 TQTLPENELD
+394 TQTLPEDDLD
-404 QSRLAKG
+404 QLRLAIS
-411 MGFDSWFDFSN
+411 MGFNNWFDFAT
-422 ELLARM
+422 ELSARM
-428 QVNRLIFN
+428 QINRLVFN
-436 ELIGDD
+436 ELIG
-442 ESDSSANHGQ
+442 EVEPELSSN
-452 YDDKFADLWV
+452 DKQHNDQFDDLWV
-462 PDLQSS
+462 TDLQLNDVMAILPNYS
-468 DVKTVL
+468 D
-474 TAFSDDDANQLCQML
+474 SEANQFWQML
-489 VQFRNDISKRTIGV
+489 VQFRDDISKRTIGV

-517 AVIGDEKQVLTI
+517 EACCADKQALMVLP
-529 LSRILPLLVNIVSR
+529 RILPLIINIVSR

-570 SNQLT
+570 SDQLA

-588 SLYQTT
+588 SLYQTVA
-594 PPDAYKSELY
+594 PNEYKSQLY
-604 QYLLRIQIDDEEQ
+604 QYLLRIQLDDEEQ
-617 QLEALRQFKQMQ
+617 QLEVLRQFKQMQ

-635 ADVEHVLT
+635 ADVEQVLS

-651 TFVAESLLDFV
+651 TYVAEALLDFV
-662 VQMAWNQ
+662 LQMAWNQ
-669 MVERYGRPEHLADG
+669 MLARYGKPEHLGDNN
-683 QKGIVVVAY
+683 KGLVVVAY
-692 GKLGGWELGYNSDL
+692 GKLGGWELGYGSDL

-712 DCPATS
+712 DCPVNS
-718 VTNGNKQIDSR
+718 MTNGNKQIDSR

-735 VQRITH
+735 VQRIIH

-750 VLYEVDL
+750 ILYEVDV

-771 LDAFD
+771 LDSFE
-776 DYQMHEAWTWEH
+776 DYQMNEAWTWEH
-788 QALVRARAIYGE
+788 QALVRARAVYGE
-800 SELIKRFNQI
+800 GELIKRFNQI
-810 RHNVLCKE
+810 RHNVLCKK
-818 RDENTLKSEVREMR
+818 RDEVILKKEVREMR
-832 EKMRAHL
+832 EKMRVHL
-839 GTTDTNLFNLKIDEG
+839 GSAQNNLFNLKIDEG

-859 EFLSQYLVLNYAH
+859 EFLSQYLVLNYAYQ
-872 NYPKLTTWSDNVRI
+872 YPKMTTWSDNVRI

-891 NYQIMSSLEAEQL
+891 NYQIMDNEEAEQL

-915 HQLSLQLQPSTVDKT
+915 HQLALQVLPITVENSCFK
-930 LFNQEQQIV
+930 QERHIV
-939 NQSWSKWL
+939 SQSWKKWL
-947 WHD
+947 T

>member
-1 MSGSKQPVNRQ
+1 MSQPSSLVSP
-12 LEQQK
+12 LIAQQK
-17 QKVIV
+17 EKIIS
-22 QLSQCDSTHVQTHLA
+22 QLSQCDSKEVLDNLN
-37 ILVQSDFLVD
+37 ILLQSDFLID
-47 SFYRFP
+47 AFYRFP
-53 TWLSDIIQNPP
+53 EWLTDIITHPP
-64 QADERQYYQTW
+64 QADERCFYQQW
-75 LNEKLTSVTDE
+75 LNERLASVFDE
-86 ITLMKVLRQFRRWLL
+86 LALMKVLRLFRRYILV
-101 TRLEWSQLTR
+101 RLEWSQLTR
-111 TSNDEQILLQL
+111 TSNEEQILLQL
-122 SELAEVIIV
+122 TQLAEVIIV
-131 TTRDWLYKLSCQD
+131 TTRDWLYELSCKE
-144 WGTPCNAHGKV
+144 WGTPCNLQGQA
-155 QPLLVL
+155 QPLLIL

-188 TKGGRKELDNA
+188 TQGGRRELDNA

-207 RVIKVLDQITEDGF
+207 RLIKTLDQITEDGF

-232 GDGGPLVISFLA
+232 GDGGPLVLSFSA

-261 VKAKVLGCQQNE
+261 VKAKILGDQQE
-273 YTQELYQ
+273 PYTKELYQ
-280 LLNPFIYRRYIDFSV
+280 MLKPFVYRRYIDFSV

-314 LKNNIKLGAGGIR
+314 LTNNIKLGAGGIR
-327 EIEFIVQFF
+327 EIEFIVQVF

-343 VAGLQTRS
+343 VVGLQTRS
-351 LLAALNIIEQEAL
+351 LLTALQVIEQESL
-364 LNSNEVQSLRDNYLF
+364 LSVNEVDTLRENYLF
-379 LRRCENLLQAIDDQQ
+379 LRRCENLLQAIHDEQ
-394 TQTLPENELD
+394 TQALPDDELD
-404 QSRLAKG
+404 RIRIATSMNFNDWYEFEFDLAK
-411 MGFDSWFDFSN
+411 
-422 ELLARM
+422 RM
-428 QVNRLIFN
+428 QFNRQVFN
-436 ELIGDD
+436 QLIGEDTS
-442 ESDSSANHGQ
+442 ESVSNSKQ
-452 YDDKFADLWV
+452 YNEQFDDLWV
-462 PDLQSS
+462 PDLQLS
-468 DVKTVL
+468 DVTSVL
-474 TAFSDDDANQLCQML
+474 TSYSHDDAEKLYQMLCQ
-489 VQFRNDISKRTIGV
+489 FRDDIGKRTIGV

-517 AVIGDEKQVLTI
+517 ELVCTDKNTLVL
-529 LSRILPLLVNIVSR
+529 LSRILHLLVNIVSR

-570 SNQLT
+570 SEQLA

-588 SLYQTT
+588 SLYQTVS
-594 PPDAYKSELY
+594 PNEYKSELY
-604 QYLLRIQIDDEEQ
+604 QYLLRIEVDDEEQ

-635 ADVEHVLT
+635 ADVEQVLN

-651 TFVAESLLDFV
+651 TYVAESLIDFV
-662 VQMAWNQ
+662 VQIAWNQ
-669 MVERYGRPEHLADG
+669 MVARYGKPTHLTDN
-683 QKGIVVVAY
+683 QKGLVIIAY
-692 GKLGGWELGYNSDL
+692 GKLGGWELGYGSDL

-712 DCPATS
+712 DCPVDS
-718 VTNGNKQIDSR
+718 MTNGDKQIDSR

-735 VQRITH
+735 VQRIIH

-750 VLYEVDL
+750 ILYEVDV

-771 LDAFD
+771 LNAFY

-788 QALVRARAIYGE
+788 QALVRARAVYGE
-800 SELIKRFNQI
+800 IELIKRFNQI
-810 RHNVLCKE
+810 RHNVLCKPRE
-818 RDENTLKSEVREMR
+818 EKVLKTEVREMR
-832 EKMRAHL
+832 EKMRTHL
-839 GTTDTNLFNLKIDEG
+839 GTTEQHRFNLKIDEG

-872 NYPKLTTWSDNVRI
+872 QYPKMTTWSDNVRI

-891 NYQIMSSLEAEQL
+891 NYQIMDRQEAEQL

-915 HQLSLQLQPSTVDKT
+915 HQLSLQLLPSTVDDSYFK
-930 LFNQEQQIV
+930 LEKQIV
-939 NQSWSKWL
+939 NQSWLKWL
-947 WHD
+947 K

>member
-1 MSGSKQPVNRQ
+1 MTSMTELKKVFN
-12 LEQQK
+12 QQK
-17 QKVIV
+17 QKVLAN
-22 QLSQCDSTHVQTHLA
+22 LSNIDRDCLQASLD
-37 ILVQSDFLVD
+37 ILIQSDFLID
-47 SFYRFP
+47 TFNRYPS
-53 TWLSDIIQNPP
+53 WLSQLISAPP
-64 QADERQYYQTW
+64 QADERRFYQTW
-75 LNEKLTSVTDE
+75 LNEKFASVTNE
-86 ITLMKVLRQFRRWLL
+86 EQLMQTLRCFRRFIL
-101 TRLEWSQLTR
+101 TRLEWSQLTKIS
-111 TSNDEQILLQL
+111 TDEQILLQL
-122 SELAEVIIV
+122 SELAQVIII
-131 TTRDWLYKLSCQD
+131 TARNWLYQLSCQE
-144 WGTPCNAHGKV
+144 WGTPCNGQGIA
-155 QPLLVL
+155 QPLLIL

-180 FTYPEHGQ
+180 FTYPEHGHTQ
-188 TKGGRKELDNA
+188 GGRRELDNA

-207 RVIKVLDQITEDGF
+207 RLIKALDHVTQDGF

-232 GDGGPLVISFLA
+232 GDGGPLVLSFSA

-261 VKAKVLGCQQNE
+261 VKAKVLGDQQDP
-273 YTQELYQ
+273 YTLELYQ
-280 LLNPFIYRRYIDFSV
+280 MLKPFVYRRYIDFSV

-327 EIEFIVQFF
+327 EIEFIVQVF

-343 VAGLQTRS
+343 VVGLQTRS
-351 LLAALNIIEQEAL
+351 LLHALQVIEQEGL
-364 LNSNEVQSLRDNYLF
+364 LNLDEVILLRENYLF
-379 LRRCENLLQAIDDQQ
+379 LRRCENILQAINDEQ

-404 QSRLAKG
+404 QLRLATS
-411 MGFDSWFDFSN
+411 MGFDNWSTFSDD
-422 ELLARM
+422 LSKRM
-428 QVNRLIFN
+428 QLNRQIFN
-436 ELIGDD
+436 ELIGEDVA
-442 ESDSSANHGQ
+442 ESNQSKQHNDQ
-452 YDDKFADLWV
+452 FDDLWV
-462 PDLQSS
+462 PDLQLA
-468 DVKTVL
+468 DVKAVL
-474 TAFSDDDANQLCQML
+474 PDLNEQDAQQLCQL
-489 VQFRNDISKRTIGV
+489 LLQFRDDIGKRTIGV

-517 AVIGDEKQVLTI
+517 ALTCQEQQPLI
-529 LSRILPLLVNIVSR
+529 LLARIFPLLVNIVSR

-570 SNQLT
+570 SDQLA

-588 SLYQTT
+588 SLYQTVA
-594 PPDAYKSELY
+594 PDAYKSELY
-604 QYLLRIQIDDEEQ
+604 QYLLRIAVDDEEQ

-635 ADVEHVLT
+635 ADVQHVLT

-651 TFVAESLLDFV
+651 TYVAEALLDFV

-669 MVERYGRPEHLADG
+669 MVSRYGKPDYLTDN
-683 QKGIVVVAY
+683 QKGLVVIAY
-692 GKLGGWELGYNSDL
+692 GKLGGWELGYGSDL

-712 DCPATS
+712 NCPASS
-718 VTNGNKQIDSR
+718 VTNGEKQIDSR

-735 VQRITH
+735 VQRIIH

-750 VLYEVDL
+750 ILYEVDV

-771 LDAFD
+771 LTAFE

-788 QALVRARAIYGE
+788 QALVRARAVYGE
-800 SELIKRFNQI
+800 AELIAQFNQI
-810 RHNVLCKE
+810 RREVLCKA
-818 RDENTLKSEVREMR
+818 RDESQLKTDVRQMR
-832 EKMRAHL
+832 EKMRLHL
-839 GTTDTNLFNLKIDEG
+839 GTTQADRFNLKIDEG

-859 EFLSQYLVLNYAH
+859 EFLSQYLVLNYA
-872 NYPKLTTWSDNVRI
+872 NQYPKMTNWSDNVRI

-891 NYQIMSSLEAEQL
+891 NYQIMDETEAQAL
-904 TKAYI
+904 TNAYI

-915 HQLSLQLQPSTVDKT
+915 HQLALQHRPSLVESDSFK
-930 LFNQEQQIV
+930 QEREIV
-939 NQSWSKWL
+939 KHSWTKWL
-947 WHD
+947 SNN

>member
-1 MSGSKQPVNRQ
+1 MREKDMSQSEILN
-12 LEQQK
+12 QQK
-17 QKVIV
+17 QKITS
-22 QLSQCDSTHVQTHLA
+22 QLSQCNSVFVQENLN
-37 ILVQSDFLVD
+37 ILVQSDFIVD
-47 SFYRFP
+47 AFYRYP
-53 TWLSDIIQNPP
+53 QWLTNIINHPP
-64 QADERQYYQTW
+64 QADERRYYQQW
-75 LNEKLTSVTDE
+75 LNEHLTSVLDE
-86 ITLMKVLRQFRRWLL
+86 TALMKALRLFRRYILV
-101 TRLEWSQLTR
+101 RLEWSQLTY
-111 TSNDEQILLQL
+111 TSSDEQILSQL

-131 TTRDWLYKLSCQD
+131 TARDWLYELSCKE
-144 WGTPCNAHGKV
+144 WGTPCSHQGEP

-188 TKGGRKELDNA
+188 TQGGRRELDNA

-207 RVIKVLDQITEDGF
+207 RLIKALDSITEDGF

-232 GDGGPLVISFLA
+232 GEGGPLVLSFSS

-261 VKAKVLGCQQNE
+261 VKAKVLGDQQNSF
-273 YTQELYQ
+273 TKELYQ
-280 LLNPFIYRRYIDFSV
+280 MLKPFVYRRYIDFSV

-327 EIEFIVQFF
+327 EIEFIVQVF

-343 VAGLQTRS
+343 VIGLQTRS
-351 LLAALNIIEQEAL
+351 LLTALQVIEQESL
-364 LNSNEVQSLRDNYLF
+364 LDTNEVAQLRNNYLF
-379 LRRCENLLQAIDDQQ
+379 LRRCENLLQAINDEQ
-394 TQTLPENELD
+394 TQTLPEEELD
-404 QSRLAKG
+404 QIRLATN
-411 MGFDSWFDFSN
+411 MGFTNWSEFI
-422 ELLARM
+422 EQLAVRM
-428 QVNRLIFN
+428 QQNRLIFN
-436 ELIGDD
+436 ALIGNDD
-442 ESDSSANHGQ
+442 SQSAPNIKQ
-452 YDDKFADLWV
+452 YNDLFDDLWV
-462 PDLQSS
+462 PDLQLS
-468 DVKTVL
+468 DIKAVL
-474 TAFSDDDANQLCQML
+474 PNYSDSDAEQLYQML
-489 VQFRNDISKRTIGV
+489 IQFRNDIGKRTIGV

-517 AVIGDEKQVLTI
+517 DAICNEQQAIMVF
-529 LSRILPLLVNIVSR
+529 SRILPLLVNIVSR

-551 EYPTALKQLIRLCS
+551 EYPSALKQLIRLCS

-570 SNQLT
+570 SDQLA

-588 SLYQTT
+588 SLYQTIE
-594 PPDAYKSELY
+594 PNEYKSQLY
-604 QYLLRIQIDDEEQ
+604 QYLLRIHVDDEEQ

-651 TFVAESLLDFV
+651 TYVAEALLDFV
-662 VQMAWNQ
+662 VQMAWSQ
-669 MVERYGRPEHLADG
+669 MVERYGKPAHLADNH
-683 QKGIVVVAY
+683 KGLVVVAY
-692 GKLGGWELGYNSDL
+692 GKLGGWELGYGSDL

-712 DCPATS
+712 DCPANS
-718 VTNGNKQIDSR
+718 VTNGDKQIDSR

-735 VQRITH
+735 VQRIIH

-750 VLYEVDL
+750 ILYEVDV

-771 LDAFD
+771 LDSFA
-776 DYQMHEAWTWEH
+776 DYQMNEAWTWEH
-788 QALVRARAIYGE
+788 QALVRARAVYGE
-800 SELIKRFNQI
+800 NDLIKRFNQI
-810 RHNVLCKE
+810 RHDVLCKP
-818 RDENTLKSEVREMR
+818 RDENQLKTEVRQMR
-832 EKMRAHL
+832 EKMRNHL
-839 GTTDTNLFNLKIDEG
+839 GTTQAELFNLKIDEG

-872 NYPKLTTWSDNVRI
+872 SHPKMTTWSDNVRI
-886 LELAA
+886 LELATH
-891 NYQIMSSLEAEQL
+891 YQIMDSDEAEQL
-904 TKAYI
+904 TQAYI
-909 DMRNEI
+909 DMRNQI
-915 HQLSLQLQPSTVDKT
+915 HQLALQLLPSTVNSSQFYREK
-930 LFNQEQQIV
+930 QIV
-939 NQSWSKWL
+939 KQSWQKWL
-947 WHD
+947 M

>member
-1 MSGSKQPVNRQ
+1 MSQPSSLVSP
-12 LEQQK
+12 LIAQQK
-17 QKVIV
+17 EKIIS
-22 QLSQCDSTHVQTHLA
+22 QLSQCDSKEVLDNLN
-37 ILVQSDFLVD
+37 ILLQSDFLID
-47 SFYRFP
+47 AFYRFP
-53 TWLSDIIQNPP
+53 EWLTDIITHPP
-64 QADERQYYQTW
+64 QADERCFYQQW
-75 LNEKLTSVTDE
+75 LNERLASVFDE
-86 ITLMKVLRQFRRWLL
+86 LALMKVLRLFRRYILV
-101 TRLEWSQLTR
+101 RLEWSQLTQ

-122 SELAEVIIV
+122 TQLAEVIII
-131 TTRDWLYKLSCQD
+131 TARDWLYELSCKE
-144 WGTPCNAHGKV
+144 WGTPCNLQGQA
-155 QPLLVL
+155 QPLLIL

-188 TKGGRKELDNA
+188 TQGGRRELDNA

-207 RVIKVLDQITEDGF
+207 RLIKTLDQITEDGF

-232 GDGGPLVISFLA
+232 GDGGPLVLSFSA

-261 VKAKVLGCQQNE
+261 VKAKILGDQQDP
-273 YTQELYQ
+273 YTKELYQ
-280 LLNPFIYRRYIDFSV
+280 MLKPFVYRRYIDFSV

-314 LKNNIKLGAGGIR
+314 LTNNIKLGAGGIR
-327 EIEFIVQFF
+327 EIEFIVQVF

-343 VAGLQTRS
+343 VVGLQTRS
-351 LLAALNIIEQEAL
+351 LLTALQVIEQESL
-364 LNSNEVQSLRDNYLF
+364 LSVNEVDTLRENYLF
-379 LRRCENLLQAIDDQQ
+379 LRRCENLLQAIHDEQ
-394 TQTLPENELD
+394 TQALPDDELD
-404 QSRLAKG
+404 RIRIATSMNFNDWYEFEFDLAK
-411 MGFDSWFDFSN
+411 
-422 ELLARM
+422 RM
-428 QVNRLIFN
+428 QFNRQVFN
-436 ELIGDD
+436 QLIGEDTS
-442 ESDSSANHGQ
+442 ESVSNTKQ
-452 YDDKFADLWV
+452 YNEQFDDLWV
-462 PDLQSS
+462 PDLQLS
-468 DVKTVL
+468 DVTSVL
-474 TAFSDDDANQLCQML
+474 TSYSHDDAEKLYQMIC
-489 VQFRNDISKRTIGV
+489 QFRDDIGKRTIGV

-517 AVIGDEKQVLTI
+517 ELVCTDKNTLVL
-529 LSRILPLLVNIVSR
+529 LSRILHLLVNIVSR

-570 SNQLT
+570 SEQLA

-588 SLYQTT
+588 SLYQTVS
-594 PPDAYKSELY
+594 PNEYKSELY
-604 QYLLRIQIDDEEQ
+604 QYLLRIEVDDEEQ

-635 ADVEHVLT
+635 ADVEQVLN

-651 TFVAESLLDFV
+651 TYVAESLIDFV

-669 MVERYGRPEHLADG
+669 MVARYGKPTHLTDN
-683 QKGIVVVAY
+683 QKGLVIIAY
-692 GKLGGWELGYNSDL
+692 GKLGGWELGYGSDL

-712 DCPATS
+712 DCPVDS
-718 VTNGNKQIDSR
+718 MTNGDKQIDSR

-735 VQRITH
+735 VQRIIH

-750 VLYEVDL
+750 ILYEVDV

-771 LDAFD
+771 LNAFY

-788 QALVRARAIYGE
+788 QALVRARAVYGE
-800 SELIKRFNQI
+800 IELIKRFNQI
-810 RHNVLCKE
+810 RHDVLCKPRE
-818 RDENTLKSEVREMR
+818 EKVLKTEVREMR
-832 EKMRAHL
+832 EKMRTHL
-839 GTTDTNLFNLKIDEG
+839 GTTEQHRFNLKIDEG

-872 NYPKLTTWSDNVRI
+872 QYPKMTTWSDNVRI

-891 NYQIMSSLEAEQL
+891 NYQIMDSQEAEQL

-915 HQLSLQLQPSTVDKT
+915 HQLSLQLLPSTVDDSYFK
-930 LFNQEQQIV
+930 LEKQIV
-939 NQSWSKWL
+939 NQSWLNWL
-947 WHD
+947 K

>member
-1 MSGSKQPVNRQ
+1 MREKDMSQSEILN
-12 LEQQK
+12 QQK
-17 QKVIV
+17 QKITS
-22 QLSQCDSTHVQTHLA
+22 QLSQCNSVFVQENLN
-37 ILVQSDFLVD
+37 ILVQSDFIVD
-47 SFYRFP
+47 AFYRYP
-53 TWLSDIIQNPP
+53 QWLTNIINHPP
-64 QADERQYYQTW
+64 QADERRYYQQW
-75 LNEKLTSVTDE
+75 LNEHLTSVLDE
-86 ITLMKVLRQFRRWLL
+86 TALMKALRLFRRYILV
-101 TRLEWSQLTR
+101 RLEWSQLTY
-111 TSNDEQILLQL
+111 TSSDEQILSQL

-131 TTRDWLYKLSCQD
+131 TARDWLYELSCKE
-144 WGTPCNAHGKV
+144 WGTPCSHQGEP

-188 TKGGRKELDNA
+188 TQGGRRELDNA

-207 RVIKVLDQITEDGF
+207 RLIKALDNITEDGF

-232 GDGGPLVISFLA
+232 GEGGPLVLSFSS

-261 VKAKVLGCQQNE
+261 VKAKVLGDQQDP
-273 YTQELYQ
+273 YSKELYQ
-280 LLNPFIYRRYIDFSV
+280 MLKPFVYRRYIDFSV

-327 EIEFIVQFF
+327 EIEFIVQVF

-343 VAGLQTRS
+343 VIGLQTRS
-351 LLAALNIIEQEAL
+351 LLTALQVIEQESL
-364 LNSNEVQSLRDNYLF
+364 LDTNEVAQLRNNYLF
-379 LRRCENLLQAIDDQQ
+379 LRRCENLLQAINDEQ
-394 TQTLPENELD
+394 TQTLPEEELD
-404 QSRLAKG
+404 QIRLATN
-411 MGFDSWFDFSN
+411 MGFTNWSEFI
-422 ELLARM
+422 EQLAVRM
-428 QVNRLIFN
+428 KQNRLIFN
-436 ELIGDD
+436 ALIGNDD
-442 ESDSSANHGQ
+442 SESVPNTKQ
-452 YDDKFADLWV
+452 YNDLFDDLWV
-462 PDLQSS
+462 PDLQLS
-468 DVKTVL
+468 DIKSVL
-474 TAFSDDDANQLCQML
+474 PNYSDSDAEQLYQML
-489 VQFRNDISKRTIGV
+489 IQFRNDIGKRTIGV

-517 AVIGDEKQVLTI
+517 DAICNEQQAIMVF
-529 LSRILPLLVNIVSR
+529 SRILPLLVNIVSR

-551 EYPTALKQLIRLCS
+551 EYPSALKQLIRLCS

-570 SNQLT
+570 SDQLA

-588 SLYQTT
+588 SLYQTVA
-594 PPDAYKSELY
+594 PNEYKSQLY
-604 QYLLRIQIDDEEQ
+604 QYLLRIQVDDEEQ

-651 TFVAESLLDFV
+651 TYVAEALLDFV

-669 MVERYGRPEHLADG
+669 MIERYGKPAHLADNH
-683 QKGIVVVAY
+683 KGLVVVAY
-692 GKLGGWELGYNSDL
+692 GKLGGWELGYGSDL

-712 DCPATS
+712 DCPVNS
-718 VTNGNKQIDSR
+718 VTNGEKQIDSR

-735 VQRITH
+735 VQRIIH

-750 VLYEVDL
+750 ILYEVDV

-771 LDAFD
+771 LDSFA
-776 DYQMHEAWTWEH
+776 DYQMNEAWTWEH
-788 QALVRARAIYGE
+788 QALVRARAVYGE
-800 SELIKRFNQI
+800 NDLIKRFNQI
-810 RHNVLCKE
+810 RHDVLCKP
-818 RDENTLKSEVREMR
+818 RDENQLKTEVRQMR
-832 EKMRAHL
+832 EKMRNHL
-839 GTTDTNLFNLKIDEG
+839 GTTQAELFNLKIDEG

-872 NYPKLTTWSDNVRI
+872 SHPKMTTWSDNVRI
-886 LELAA
+886 LELATH
-891 NYQIMSSLEAEQL
+891 YQIMDSDEAEQL
-904 TKAYI
+904 TQAYI
-909 DMRNEI
+909 DMRNQI
-915 HQLSLQLQPSTVDKT
+915 HQLALQLLPSTVSSSQFYREK
-930 LFNQEQQIV
+930 QIV
-939 NQSWSKWL
+939 KQSWQKWL
-947 WHD
+947 M